1 MKELLSLLRSFP
13 DQFNES
19 TMFPGGEAASVELRK
34 QFQEKFRNISSV
46 MDCVGC
52 DKCKLWGKLQV
63 TGLGTAL
70 KILFWADNTT
80 KKNDRGAGA
89 VGAGLAVTE
98 EELQTL
104 QPPRDELHGSAF
116 RWDCTVITELRST
129 AVKVPI

>member
-19 TMFPGGEAASVELRK
+19 TMFPGGKAASVELRK
-34 QFQEKFRNISSV
+34 QFQDKFRNISSV

-70 KILFWADNTT
+70 KV
-80 KKNDRGAGA
+80 R
-89 VGAGLAVTE
+89 AVT
-98 EELQTL
+98 
-104 QPPRDELHGSAF
+104 PRNLMCHFPERKWCHFPECNVSQF
-116 RWDCTVITELRST
+116 RVGGIFETVSQDTEDT
-129 AVKVPI
+129 AYSCIFILS